1 MEGVNMITPEWGSLK
16 TVVLVRV
23 TITIGLGSD
32 PRASG
37 VLSGLQKRWD
47 LRFLRRRSR
56 RLLRIARHLAQR
68 PISEVGVQSLS
79 ALSG

>member
-1 MEGVNMITPEWGSLK
+1 MITPEWGSLK

-37 VLSGLQKRWD
+37 VLFSSVPLDVTGL
-47 LRFLRRRSR
+47 
-56 RLLRIARHLAQR
+56 A
-68 PISEVGVQSLS
+68 
-79 ALSG
+79 